1 MAFLNLLSDLSS
13 FHDLPR
19 FFHSFEVKFVEAQR
33 PQFLFEKALRTLSLD
48 LIL

>member
-1 MAFLNLLSDLSS
+1 MAFLNLSSDLGSL
-13 FHDLPR
+13 HDLSR
-19 FFHSFEVKFVEAQR
+19 LFHSFEAKFVEAQR